1 MQFNSIKFKIS
12 VLYTIILGAIL
23 IIYSAVLYFSLYNT
37 LYEDLDNE
45 LRTKAQ
51 EITKTVNLYLTTIK
65 YDHRSFLFAVKRV
78 INLKEKHPDQDK
90 IKEIERKWL
99 KKVDKLDLTADYIV
113 FFDSEGNVITKSSNL
128 KGNLLFPA
136 SEEKELQEE
145 KFRNTKF
152 NKRNLRI
159 INFPFTYK
167 GEENCVIQIGTSVK
181 PTIYILQNRLF
192 TILMSVPII
201 LIIIGIVSRFFVVR
215 MLKPVEAITETAKK
229 ISHEDLSAEVKTE
242 HPDYEMKHLVA
253 AFNDMISRLDKSFK
267 HIAEFSSHVAHELK
281 TPLAI
286 IRGESELALRKER
299 SPEEYKRK
307 ERSPEEYKNAIK
319 VNLEETERMVK
330 TVDDILLLAKLDYR
344 PEIFQFEKL
353 NMIPFLKEIYEQSKI
368 LASSKNISVSIDMA
382 DDETNINADKV
393 HLRRLF
399 FNIIH
404 NAIKF
409 NSKDGKVYIT
419 VKSDAE
425 NVIVSVS
432 DTGVGITEGDLPKVF
447 NKFFHINK
455 SEENIE
461 PGNGLGLS
469 IALSVAKAHHGNIK
483 VESQFEKGSTFPF
496 YSFFIP
502 FYFLYSYQFLD

>member
-1 MQFNSIKFKIS
+1 
-12 VLYTIILGAIL
+12 
-23 IIYSAVLYFSLYNT
+23 
-37 LYEDLDNE
+37 
-45 LRTKAQ
+45 
-51 EITKTVNLYLTTIK
+51 
-65 YDHRSFLFAVKRV
+65 VKRV

-215 MLKPVEAITETAKK
+215 MLKPVEAITETAKR

-253 AFNDMISRLDKSFK
+253 AFNDMIFRLDKSFK

-299 SPEEYKRK
+299 SPEEYK
-307 ERSPEEYKNAIK
+307 NAIK
-319 VNLEETERMVK
+319 INLEETERMVK

-353 NMIPFLKEIYEQSKI
+353 NMISFLKEIYEQSKI
-368 LASSKNISVSIDMA
+368 LASSKNISVSIDMP
-382 DDETNINADKV
+382 DDEININADKV

-409 NSKDGKVYIT
+409 NSKDGKVDIT

-432 DTGVGITEGDLPKVF
+432 DTGVGIAELDMPKVF

-469 IALSVAKAHHGNIK
+469 IAMSVAKAHHGNIK
-483 VESQFEKGSTFPF
+483 VKSQFNKGSTFTVTLP
-496 YSFFIP
+496 
-502 FYFLYSYQFLD
+502 LL